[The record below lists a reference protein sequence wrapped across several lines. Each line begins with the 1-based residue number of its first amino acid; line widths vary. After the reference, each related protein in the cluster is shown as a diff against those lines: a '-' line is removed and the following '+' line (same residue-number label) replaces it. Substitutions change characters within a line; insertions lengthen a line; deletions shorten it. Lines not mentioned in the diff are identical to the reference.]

1 MPAVLQLEPRPAL
14 KALTEIFGDIVLYF
28 FSFEQTQRSSKDLN
42 IILRF
47 MNREKLKLRSDISG
61 VELFTS
67 NQLWVH
73 AKLIWG
79 KNQQLYSK
87 NITYQHY
94 SFSVHKFQYDIEG
107 LSWLLDEN
115 KYNANISIEGIESMT
130 WL

>member
-1 MPAVLQLEPRPAL
+1 MLLTFFRSEFRILHTASRSRFYHVFEARPLSIVNRKVLTFSREMPAVLQLEPRPAL

-67 NQLWVH
+67 NQL
-73 AKLIWG
+73 
-79 KNQQLYSK
+79 
-87 NITYQHY
+87 
-94 SFSVHKFQYDIEG
+94 
-107 LSWLLDEN
+107 
-115 KYNANISIEGIESMT
+115 
-130 WL
+130 